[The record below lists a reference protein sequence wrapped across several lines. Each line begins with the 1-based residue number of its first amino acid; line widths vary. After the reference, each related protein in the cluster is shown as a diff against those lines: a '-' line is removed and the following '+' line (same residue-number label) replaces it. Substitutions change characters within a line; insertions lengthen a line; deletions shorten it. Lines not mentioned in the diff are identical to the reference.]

1 MGAEFENG
9 QAQLH
14 DMEDVNLTDAQLV
27 DFIRGFLSSV
37 SLGDNDGYNQLIGV
51 IHHKDRLSPD
61 EIALL
66 VTCLKALSGAVS
78 CIDIIL
84 HESLLSAIFKMSL
97 WDYGP
102 NVMDALIELIISLA
116 VSSGNYVDSCL
127 DMLVNNF
134 MPPYSY
140 KDFLKKPHGLTRK
153 DEVLSR
159 VHTALKDISDL
170 VPLAPLRLEQIVVH
184 KMQRVF
190 FKESLTTIYVENM
203 LRLEKGAMS
212 EFVGRK
218 ILTALVDKLLD
229 LDVEIGW
236 DDILQDDFSKGI
248 FEMELEDDDET
259 ADDSNEDSSEL
270 PRELSRKSLGG
281 NVIAETLD
289 SLIVLT
295 FEHLESCE
303 RDGRLNEVFDILL
316 LSFQRTVLTAYKSK
330 FAQFVIFYACAL
342 YPEVCGERF
351 AVSLADMFV
360 SCNDPPLTRMS
371 AVSYLASYLSRGKF
385 LSTSLVTSI
394 LKRLVDWCLEY
405 GKTLD
410 VEPNPKAHKVFY
422 SGCQAIMYVLC
433 FRMRSI
439 LEIPRLKSQLLL
451 MPIGPVLTHRLSP
464 LKVCLPSIVEEF
476 LRQAKVANLFTP
488 SETYVFNGLLESD
501 YSRTFGG
508 IERLDMFFPF
518 DPCLLKKCDRYLRP
532 HFVYWSMVRPT
543 YDEEEGDGGSSDED
557 VAEVF
562 PDRIEEN
569 LMDDEAMARSYDDQ
583 DFDLDEFDSAL
594 NNMSITPRNSL
605 QYRRDFVQMPSRI
618 RPSMS
623 PESF

>member
-1 MGAEFENG
+1 MGVEFENG
-9 QAQLH
+9 QAQFQ
-14 DMEDVNLTDAQLV
+14 DMEGVNFTDDQLV
-27 DFIRGFLSSV
+27 DFIRGFLTSV
-37 SLGDNDGYNQLIGV
+37 SLGNTDGYHQLVGV
-51 IHHKDRLSPD
+51 IHHRDRLSAD
-61 EIALL
+61 EVALL

-78 CIDIIL
+78 CIDVVL
-84 HESLLSAIFKMSL
+84 HESLLAAIFKMSL

-102 NVMDALIELIISLA
+102 NVMDALIELITSLA
-116 VSSGNYVDSCL
+116 VSSGKYVDSCL
-127 DMLVNNF
+127 DMLVTNF
-134 MPPYSY
+134 MPPHSY

-170 VPLAPLRLEQIVVH
+170 VPLAPLRLELIVVH

-248 FEMELEDDDET
+248 FEIELEDDNEST
-259 ADDSNEDSSEL
+259 DDIDEDSSEL

-342 YPEVCGERF
+342 DLEVCGARF
-351 AVSLADMFV
+351 AVTLADMFI
-360 SCNDPPLTRMS
+360 SRNGLPLTRMS
-371 AVSYLASYLSRGKF
+371 AISYLASYLSRGKF
-385 LSTSLVTSI
+385 LSTSLVTTI

-405 GKTLD
+405 GKTHD
-410 VEPNPKAHKVFY
+410 VDLNPKAHKIFY

-451 MPIGPVLTHRLSP
+451 MPIGRILTHRLSP

-488 SETYVFNGLLESD
+488 SETFIFNGLLESE
-501 YSRTFGG
+501 YSKTFGG
-508 IERLDMFFPF
+508 IERLDMFFPY
-518 DPCLLKKCDRYLRP
+518 DPCLLKRCDRYLRP
-532 HFVYWSMVRPT
+532 YFVYWSMVRPT
-543 YDEEEGDGGSSDED
+543 YDEEEEDEGSSDED

-562 PDRIEEN
+562 PDKIEEN
-569 LMDDEAMARSYDDQ
+569 LMDDEAMARSYDDRE
-583 DFDLDEFDSAL
+583 FDLDEFDNAL
-594 NNMSITPRNSL
+594 DKMSITPRNSL
-605 QYRRDFVQMPSRI
+605 PLRQDCVRMPSRI

-623 PESF
+623 PESL